1 MSNRQRRECG
11 ARSDANAERGRM
23 AVRGPRVA
31 DPREGHPRAGT
42 RKTGWMRARSPALW
56 GLLLLLLSPAVRAS
70 DTLLVL
76 DVSEGMATTCPAGEN
91 SLLAHAIARVGER
104 LDALSSDEAQ
114 VGLITFA
121 AEAKVLQAP
130 TADLGAVRAL
140 LASATLVPDT
150 ASLLGALA
158 TAARVLSERGTDQG
172 GRILVFGSG
181 GAVDAGALLAL
192 LASLHERGV
201 SVEIELL
208 EPGLSVG
215 SETWGSVDA
224 RLLTSACASADP
236 AAAGSEVEVSV
247 RRTVA
252 RQLGIPAD
260 SLSLSTDLVEDLGVD
275 RATAFEILARVCDEY
290 DVRVP
295 ESGDLTRIGA
305 IADYVASVE
314 DDGLRPRAPSS
325 AYVQTVFYGT
335 NRRPQ
340 RSSDPRD
347 LYSGERSRAG
357 QLRYGVCEVSIPLR
371 AHKPGSLETP
381 FLNLEYLAD
390 ERQHILL
397 KTVEPMD
404 KASFFRELRAKL
416 HSGEV
421 SDNPRADAMVFI
433 PGFNTTFGDVA
444 RRTAQMS
451 YDLGFSG
458 APIMFSWPSDG
469 SFLGYL
475 SDRED
480 IEWSVPH
487 IERFLTEIL
496 EEGSPRRLHLIA
508 HSMGNE
514 GLLRAL
520 TFMAT
525 RRDADAP
532 PLFENVILAAP
543 DFDAQIFVEQTAPRV
558 RGISRRWTVYVSD
571 KDGALNISSRIRSAK
586 RLGLPVTLAPGVDT
600 VDATGVEVTPW
611 SVPEFHS
618 YYATKQLVIA
628 DLIGVL
634 QGLDPASRR
643 LLSLMSGDLP
653 YWSFAEIRP

>member
-1 MSNRQRRECG
+1 MRCE
-11 ARSDANAERGRM
+11 AKAERRW
-23 AVRGPRVA
+23 VA
-31 DPREGHPRAGT
+31 RDRSRAST
-42 RKTGWMRARSPALW
+42 RKSRRPGLW
-56 GLLLLLLSPAVRAS
+56 GLLLLLLSPTVRAS

-76 DVSEGMATTCPAGEN
+76 DVSEAMATTCPAGEQ
-91 SLLAHAIARVGER
+91 SLLAHAIARVGQR
-104 LDALSSDEAQ
+104 LEALSSDEAQ

-121 AEAKVLQAP
+121 AEASVLQAP
-130 TADLGAVRAL
+130 TTDLGAVRAFV
-140 LASATLVPDT
+140 ASATPVPET
-150 ASLLGALA
+150 ASLLGALT
-158 TAARVLSERGTDQG
+158 TAARVLEERGTDQG

-181 GAVDAGALLAL
+181 GMDDAGALLAL

-215 SETWGSVDA
+215 SETWASVDA
-224 RLLTSACASADP
+224 RILTMACASAEP
-236 AAAGSEVEVSV
+236 APAGGEVEDAV

-252 RQLGIPAD
+252 RQLGVPAE
-260 SLSLSTDLVEDLGVD
+260 SLSPSTDLVEDLGVD

-295 ESGDLTRIGA
+295 DSGDLTRIGA

-314 DDGLRPRAPSS
+314 DDSLRPRAPSS
-325 AYVQTVFYGT
+325 AYVQTVFYAT

-340 RSSDPRD
+340 RSSARD
-347 LYSGERSRAG
+347 LYSGERSHAG

-381 FLNLEYLAD
+381 FLDLEYLGD
-390 ERQHILL
+390 ERQRILL
-397 KTVEPMD
+397 KRVQPMD
-404 KASFFRELRAKL
+404 KASFFRELRAML
-416 HSGEV
+416 HAAEV
-421 SDNPRADAMVFI
+421 SDDPRADAIVFI
-433 PGFNTTFGDVA
+433 PGFNTTFDGMA

-480 IEWSVPH
+480 VEWSVPH

-520 TFMAT
+520 TLIAT
-525 RRDADAP
+525 RRDPDAP

-543 DFDAQIFVEQTAPRV
+543 DFDAQIFTEQTAPRV
-558 RGISRRWTVYVSD
+558 RGLSRRWTVYVSD
-571 KDGALNISSRIRSAK
+571 KDGALNVSSRIRSAK
-586 RLGLPVTLAPGVDT
+586 RLGLPVTLAAGVDT

-618 YYATKQLVIA
+618 YYARKQLVIA

-643 LLSLMSGDLP
+643 LLPLMSGDLP
-653 YWSFAEIRP
+653 YWSFAEVLP

>member
-1 MSNRQRRECG
+1 MNHPGKRCESDERR
-11 ARSDANAERGRM
+11 
-23 AVRGPRVA
+23 RVA
-31 DPREGHPRAGT
+31 RDHPRAGS
-42 RKTGWMRARSPALW
+42 RKTCSPALW
-56 GLLLLLLSPAVRAS
+56 GLLLLLLLSPSARAS
-70 DTLLVL
+70 DTLLLL
-76 DVSEGMATTCPAGEN
+76 DVSEGMAATCPAGGD

-104 LDALSSDEAQ
+104 LEALSSDEAQ

-121 AEAKVLQAP
+121 AEARVLQTP
-130 TADLGAVRAL
+130 TSDLGAVRAL
-140 LASATLVPDT
+140 VASATLVPDA
-150 ASLLGALA
+150 ASLLAALT
-158 TAARVLSERGTDQG
+158 TAARVMEESGTDQG
-172 GRILVFGSG
+172 GQILVFSSG
-181 GAVDAGALLAL
+181 GAADIGALLAL

-215 SETWGSVDA
+215 SETWASVDA
-224 RLLTSACASADP
+224 RVLASACASAEP
-236 AAAGSEVEVSV
+236 AVAGSELEDSV
-247 RRTVA
+247 RRTAA
-252 RQLGIPAD
+252 RELGVPAE
-260 SLSLSTDLVEDLGVD
+260 SLSSSTDLVADLWVD
-275 RATAFEILARVCDEY
+275 RATAFEVLALICDEY

-295 ESGDLTRIGA
+295 KSGDLTRIGA

-340 RSSDPRD
+340 RSSDPRG

-381 FLNLEYLAD
+381 FLDLEYLAD

-397 KTVEPMD
+397 KSVEPMD
-404 KASFFRELRAKL
+404 KARFFRDLRAKL
-416 HSGEV
+416 HSAEV
-421 SDNPRADAMVFI
+421 SNDPRADAMVFI
-433 PGFNTTFGDVA
+433 PGFNTTFEGVA

-520 TFMAT
+520 TLIAT
-525 RRDADAP
+525 RRDPDAP

-543 DFDAQIFVEQTAPRV
+543 DFDAQIFVEQTAPQV
-558 RGISRRWTVYVSD
+558 RGLSRRWTVYVSD
-571 KDGALNISSRIRSAK
+571 NDGALNVSSRVRNAK
-586 RLGLPVTLAPGVDT
+586 RLGLPITLAAGVDT

-618 YYATKQLVIA
+618 YYATKQLVIV

-634 QGLDPASRR
+634 GGLDPANRR
-643 LLSLMSGDLP
+643 LLSVMSGGLP
-653 YWSFAEIRP
+653 YWSFAEVPP